1 MKNIDKIPVEYNES
15 CIEPSL
21 RKSPANGLCVEPT
34 DQRALSDLIAFLN
47 VHYDQSVRFCTDTER
62 SADSTECTCIGD
74 ISFSSVTSRGNKS
87 AGFIIINQSKGF
99 YRTATTEIKAL
110 T

>member
-1 MKNIDKIPVEYNES
+1 MHRATTRQK
-15 CIEPSL
+15 SL
-21 RKSPANGLCVEPT
+21 ANGLCVEPT
-34 DQRALSDLIAFLN
+34 DQRALSDSIAFLN
-47 VHYDQSVRFCTDTER
+47 VHYDQSVRFCTGTER

-74 ISFSSVTSRGNKS
+74 ISFLSAASRGYKS
-87 AGFIIINQSKGF
+87 AGFIIINQSNSF